1 MYVYTYML
9 LPNQSRIFIYVHM
22 YIRIYVDIC
31 IHVYMYVCVCVCV
44 YACPFGNLLVGAVIG
59 AVAAKK

>member
-1 MYVYTYML
+1 
-9 LPNQSRIFIYVHM
+9 M

-59 AVAAKK
+59 AVDAKK